1 MDPSRTLLTA
11 YVTHRSEA
19 AFRGLVEREL
29 DLVYGVALRR
39 TGGDEGMAREIAQ
52 VVFIDLA
59 RKADTLPGE
68 MVIAGWLHRH
78 TCFTAAKMIRTE
90 QRRRQRESTAAMEQE
105 AASPEQSALWERMA
119 PLLDDVLAL
128 LPPED
133 RAALLLRYLEGRG
146 LHEVGITLG
155 ISANT
160 ARMRVNRALE
170 KLRQALHRRGVT
182 STALAL
188 TGALALVPRV
198 QAPEAW
204 AGPMA
209 GLALKLAPAPVV
221 AGGLAAAGGA
231 GGWLAKGA
239 AVLVAGGL
247 IGGAILYND
256 SWLSATP
263 PASVP
268 EKTRRPAMIRMVDS
282 DSGQNGA
289 RPAEAVSPA
298 KDASPNPQ
306 LVVVSAPMVA
316 PPARAAPAEEPDVAL
331 HVRLGVLPAVMKFDQ
346 ELLTVRAGQPVILR
360 FENVNCPL
368 QHNFLLG
375 KPGTLNDL
383 GALADR
389 MLTDPQA
396 MAKHYLP
403 VSPDILAQSTK
414 LIGPGQTDSIPFTA
428 PLESGDYPFLCTFP
442 GHWRMMHG
450 LLRVVP

>member
-11 YVTHRSEA
+11 YVTHQSEA

-59 RKADTLPGE
+59 RKAATLSKE

-105 AASPEQSALWERMA
+105 SASQEQTALWESMA

-133 RAALLLRYLEGRG
+133 RDALLLRYLEGRG

-155 ISANT
+155 ISGNT

-204 AGPMA
+204 AGPIA
-209 GLALKLAPAPVV
+209 GLALKLAPVP
-221 AGGLAAAGGA
+221 LAAGGMVTAGSA

-247 IGGAILYND
+247 IGGVILYKGTR
-256 SWLSATP
+256 LSTTP
-263 PASVP
+263 PPSVL
-268 EKTRRPAMIRMVDS
+268 EEARRPAMSRMADS
-282 DSGQNGA
+282 APGQNMT
-289 RPAEAVSPA
+289 RPAVADAPALESSPG
-298 KDASPNPQ
+298 PQ
-306 LVVVSAPMVA
+306 LVVVSAPGPV
-316 PPARAAPAEEPDVAL
+316 PAGIPAPAEEPGITANLV
-331 HVRLGVLPAVMKFDQ
+331 LGVLPAVMKFDP
-346 ELLTVRAGQPVILR
+346 ELLTVRAGQAVILR
-360 FENVNCPL
+360 FENAKCPL
-368 QHNFLLG
+368 QHNFVLG

-414 LIGPGQTDSIPFTA
+414 LIGLGEADSILFTA
-428 PLESGDYPFLCTFP
+428 PVESGDYPFLCTFP
-442 GHWRMMHG
+442 GHWRIMHG
-450 LLRVVP
+450 LLRVVH